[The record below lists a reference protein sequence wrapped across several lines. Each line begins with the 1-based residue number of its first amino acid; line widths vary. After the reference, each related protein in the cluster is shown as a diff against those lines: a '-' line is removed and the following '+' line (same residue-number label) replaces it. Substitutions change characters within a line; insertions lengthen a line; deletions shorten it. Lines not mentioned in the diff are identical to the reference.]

1 VARLICECLSDT
13 EIARKLSLSPNTIK
27 DYLKKVHSKFQVHDR
42 AQLVSL
48 MYK

>member
-1 VARLICECLSDT
+1 MARLICEYLSDR
-13 EIARKLSLSPNTIK
+13 EIAGKLSLSPHTIK
-27 DYLKKVHSKFQVHDR
+27 DYLKMVHSKFRVYAR

>member
-1 VARLICECLSDT
+1 MARLICECLSDK
-13 EIARKLSLSPNTIK
+13 EIARKLSLSPHTIK
-27 DYLKKVHSKFQVHDR
+27 DYLKKVHSKFRVYAR

>member
-1 VARLICECLSDT
+1 MARLICECLSDR
-13 EIARKLSLSPNTIK
+13 EIARKLSLSPHTIK
-27 DYLKKVHSKFQVHDR
+27 DYLKKVYSRFRVHYR

>member
-1 VARLICECLSDT
+1 MARLICEGLSDK
-13 EIARKLSLSPNTIK
+13 EIARNLSLSPHTIK
-27 DYLKKVHSKFQVHDR
+27 DYFKKVHSNFRLHAR

>member
-1 VARLICECLSDT
+1 MARLICECLSDK
-13 EIARKLSLSPNTIK
+13 EIARKLSLSPHTIK
-27 DYLKKVHSKFQVHDR
+27 NYLKKVYSKFRVHAR

>member
-1 VARLICECLSDT
+1 MARLICECFSDK
-13 EIARKLSLSPNTIK
+13 EIARKLSLSPHTIK
-27 DYLKKVHSKFQVHDR
+27 DYLKTVYSKFRVHAR